1 MNFLSKPLAA
11 LGIATAM
18 SLTAMAFSAPALA
31 EGNLASNGVVIDL
44 KVDTENLKFS
54 QDVIELETGKYYR
67 MNITVEDAD
76 DTAFVAPEFF
86 RNVWINQI
94 VVNDLEIKAQNPY
107 SLEWDA
113 AGTFNVSFVPMRP
126 GEYEFAIAGY
136 EDRGLKGK
144 FVVK

>member
-1 MNFLSKPLAA
+1 MHKLTKLALGLALALPLA
-11 LGIATAM
+11 T
-18 SLTAMAFSAPALA
+18 TVHA
-31 EGNLASNGVVIDL
+31 EGNLAANGAKLEL
-44 KVDTENLKFS
+44 KVDTTNNTFS
-54 QDVIELETGKYYR
+54 QNEIDLETGKYYR
-67 MNITVEDAD
+67 LDITVDEGAD
-76 DTAFVAPEFF
+76 DTALMMPEFF

-126 GEYEFAIAGY
+126 GEYEFSIAGY